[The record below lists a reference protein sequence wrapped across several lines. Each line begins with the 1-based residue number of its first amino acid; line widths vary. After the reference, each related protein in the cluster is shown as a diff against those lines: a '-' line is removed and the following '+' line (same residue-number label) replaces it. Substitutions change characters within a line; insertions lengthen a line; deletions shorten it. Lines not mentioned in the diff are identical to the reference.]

1 MNNKLYSS
9 KRVGALGAVMDL
21 YEQESDLLF
30 DMMKTVKD
38 EDWAIIK
45 DAETKDEDCR
55 SIQTICQHLVGAGK
69 YYIELM
75 KKGENPAYK
84 IEQTSVSL
92 ANKAEFETEF
102 RAVLET
108 QSNYFEDRWDMSDEE
123 IDAIHI
129 KTGWGNILDPETLM
143 EHAVVHVMRHHRQIL
158 KFIN

>member
-1 MNNKLYSS
+1 MNKKLYTS
-9 KRVGALGAVMDL
+9 KRPGALGAVMDL
-21 YEQESDLLF
+21 YEQESDLFF
-30 DMMKTVKD
+30 DMMKTVKE
-38 EDWAIIK
+38 EDWTTIK

-55 SIQTICQHLVGAGK
+55 SIQTICQHMVGAGR

-75 KKGENPAYK
+75 KQGENPEHK
-84 IEQTSVSL
+84 IEQPSINL
-92 ANKAEFETEF
+92 ANKADFEIEF

-108 QSNYFEDRWDMSDEE
+108 QSNYFEGRWNMSDEE
-123 IDAIHI
+123 IDAIQI